1 MLSRFRSAQRWA
13 PLFVPR
19 ETSVRLVQQFEVE
32 AKLHFAKFVE
42 AEHMLLALATDPEN
56 EAGRLLHECGLSHGR
71 IDSALLEERR
81 RSLAFVGVEELGEKQ
96 AEPSELDSPLTLG
109 TSAKAAIKRGLV
121 ASRGSRPH
129 RPHLQGTDLLV
140 GILQAELGTVP
151 RVLAIAEVDRESLI
165 LRIRIPGSPRC

>member
-1 MLSRFRSAQRWA
+1 L
-13 PLFVPR
+13 
-19 ETSVRLVQQFEVE
+19 VRQFEVE
-32 AKLHFAKFVE
+32 AKQHFAKFVE

-71 IDSALLEERR
+71 IDSALREERR
-81 RSLAFVGVEELGEKQ
+81 LSLAFVGVESLEENQ
-96 AEPSELDSPLTLG
+96 AEATGLDSPLTLG

-129 RPHLQGTDLLV
+129 RPHLQGTDLLL

-151 RVLAIAEVDRESLI
+151 RVLAIAEVDRATMI
-165 LRIRIPGSPRC
+165 LRIRIPGGSRC

>member
-1 MLSRFRSAQRWA
+1 MLHRLHGAQRWA

-32 AKLHFAKFVE
+32 AKQHFAKFVE

-81 RSLAFVGVEELGEKQ
+81 RSLAFVGVEVLEEKQ
-96 AEPSELDSPLTLG
+96 ADASDVDSSLSFG
-109 TSAKAAIKRGLV
+109 TSAKMAIKRGLV
-121 ASRGSRPH
+121 ASREGRHH

-165 LRIRIPGSPRC
+165 LKIRIPGSRPC